1 MQLLLHQL
9 IGKVWTE
16 TQYLHKISGQNP
28 PNFTFQDIFQARKKF
43 LDISKTSGISR
54 TCGHSVQ
61 AFTTK
66 AEFRFSSLT
75 VTSLKPFFPNL
86 LFCLIQVLVACS
98 LCNFNSFQPKVL
110 ECFQGE
116 EGQKEHWKV
125 MT

>member
-16 TQYLHKISGQNP
+16 TQYLHKISGH
-28 PNFTFQDIFQARKKF
+28 FHD
-43 LDISKTSGISR
+43 KTSGISR

-66 AEFRFSSLT
+66 AEFKFSSLT